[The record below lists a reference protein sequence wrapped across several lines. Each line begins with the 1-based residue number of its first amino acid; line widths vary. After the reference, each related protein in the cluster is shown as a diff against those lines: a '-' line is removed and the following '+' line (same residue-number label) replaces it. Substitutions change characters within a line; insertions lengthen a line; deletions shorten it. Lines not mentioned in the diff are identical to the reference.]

1 MADSSA
7 LTVVTFIATL
17 IIDGVMFLEK
27 LPAVEKFV
35 DESTLPSAAFGP
47 IPDVWFGIAN
57 PDDLLSN
64 FFDGLGEE
72 GRDAYRSLS
81 SWDYFPYMESY
92 VILLGSLLVRAA
104 RKTGVREEVAY
115 AAPAIMFFDVIENF
129 VLGRA
134 CDLSPNSL
142 DANTLLIGTLANQ
155 TKWLLFLSCVLFSAG
170 TLVPDMVRSSGSTG
184 KSKKK

>member
-7 LTVVTFIATL
+7 LTAATFIATL
-17 IIDGVMFLEK
+17 IIDGVMFLQR
-27 LPAVEKFV
+27 LPAVEKHV
-35 DESTLPSAAFGP
+35 DESTLPTGFGVFGS
-47 IPDVWFGIAN
+47 IPDVWFGLAKPN
-57 PDDLLSN
+57 DLISN
-64 FFDGLGEE
+64 FFNGLGEE

-92 VILLGSLLVRAA
+92 VILLGSLLIRAA

-115 AAPAIMFFDVIENF
+115 AAPIIMIFDVVENI

-142 DANTLLIGTLANQ
+142 DATWLLIGSLANQ
-155 TKWLLFLSCVLFSAG
+155 MKWLLFLSCVFFTMG
-170 TLVPDMVRSSGSTG
+170 TLVRSGATG
-184 KSKKK
+184 KSKAK